1 MTMKRVFLFMLG
13 CLMCGAMNAQH
24 QQLFD
29 EFRQEVGDQAEMFAG
44 KVEPGYPSTVYI
56 NHPYWMSDSFLQ
68 GDVRYHGMLHKDV
81 SMRYDAY
88 QKQLVVKTP
97 VKGSN
102 VCVPMDGVE
111 TFTLGGKHYE
121 RRNGEFVA
129 ILYSSPRM
137 ELMERMEVSMR
148 EKFVDNEKVQ
158 YEFKSKMGYCLLH
171 GGQAHDVT
179 NLKSVS
185 KLYPDIKKELKQF
198 AKKYYLDFKEN
209 RSLSLTTLVKHADEL
224 SGQK

>member
-1 MTMKRVFLFMLG
+1 MKRVFLFMLG

-56 NHPYWMSDSFLQ
+56 NHPYWMSDGFLQ
-68 GDVRYHGMLHKDV
+68 GDVRYHGMLYKDV

-111 TFTLGGKHYE
+111 TFTLGGRHYE